1 MTRLACVLAFF
12 GLIVATDPALAQPKG
27 KGPTPSVTV
36 SVVKLQDISQSNNF
50 IGRVEAI
57 EAVDLRARVEGFI
70 IEKSFDEGQD
80 VEAGELIFQI
90 EPDEYEA
97 DVKAANAQLLRA
109 KASLREA
116 ERALIRAQEL
126 FRSDNISEAQVDE
139 ARASRDSALGDV
151 RSAEA
156 SLRIAELNLS
166 YTRITSPIKGRI
178 GRAAFT
184 KGNLV
189 GPDSGPLARVVQLD
203 PIRVVFSVSDRELL
217 EAKEALNVESLSA
230 LEKKFVPSLRLP
242 TGKTYE
248 FDGVIEF
255 TDNEINPDTGT
266 ISIFARFENPNDI
279 LLPGEL
285 VTVVA
290 RLEETRRMPVVPQAA
305 VQQDRDGRFVL
316 VVDEDSRVIERRIEV
331 SQQIRT
337 QWAVESGLQEGEL
350 VIFQGIQKVG
360 PGDLVNPVFAEER
373 AG

>member
-1 MTRLACVLAFF
+1 MRFF
-12 GLIVATDPALAQPKG
+12 CALGLIIALAASTGAHAQSRG
-27 KGPTPSVTV
+27 KRPTPSVTV
-36 SVVKLQDISQSNNF
+36 AVVKLQDISQSNSF

-70 IEKSFDEGQD
+70 VEKSFEEGQD
-80 VEAGELIFQI
+80 VEAGELIFEI

-97 DVKAANAQLLRA
+97 DVKAANAQLVRA

-139 ARASRDSALGDV
+139 ARANRDSALGDV
-151 RSAEA
+151 RAAEA
-156 SLRIAELNLS
+156 NLRIAELNLS

-203 PIRVVFSVSDRELL
+203 PIRVVFSVSDRQLL
-217 EAKEALNVESLSA
+217 EAKEALEVESLAA
-230 LEKKFVPSLRLP
+230 LEEKFVPSLRLP
-242 TGKTYE
+242 TGQMYE
-248 FDGVIEF
+248 YDGEIEF

-266 ISIFARFENPNDI
+266 ISIFARFENPNDV

-290 RLEETRRMPVVPQAA
+290 RLEESQRMPVIPQAA

-316 VVDEDSRVIERRIEV
+316 VVDEDSRVVERRIEV
-331 SQQIRT
+331 GQQVRT
-337 QWAVESGLQEGEL
+337 QWAVESGLEEGEL
-350 VIFQGIQKVG
+350 VIFQGLQKVG
-360 PGDLVNPVFAEER
+360 PGDLVNPVFAEDR